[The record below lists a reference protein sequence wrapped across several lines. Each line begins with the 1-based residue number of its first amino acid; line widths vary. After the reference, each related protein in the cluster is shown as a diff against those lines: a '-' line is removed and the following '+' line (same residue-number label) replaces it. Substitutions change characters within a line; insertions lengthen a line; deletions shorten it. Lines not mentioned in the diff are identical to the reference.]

1 MVAIKEDET
10 NDAHG
15 GNESINE
22 PRKFG
27 KCSLYGA
34 QELVSIVYWNN
45 QLIFQ
50 INELTI
56 NARQNKTNV
65 KS

>member
-22 PRKFG
+22 PRKFV

-34 QELVSIVYWNN
+34 QEFVSIVYWNN

-50 INELTI
+50 INELTKI
-56 NARQNKTNV
+56 
-65 KS
+65 

>member
-34 QELVSIVYWNN
+34 QEFVSIVYWILIIQIN
-45 QLIFQ
+45 QLMKI
-50 INELTI
+50 
-56 NARQNKTNV
+56 
-65 KS
+65 